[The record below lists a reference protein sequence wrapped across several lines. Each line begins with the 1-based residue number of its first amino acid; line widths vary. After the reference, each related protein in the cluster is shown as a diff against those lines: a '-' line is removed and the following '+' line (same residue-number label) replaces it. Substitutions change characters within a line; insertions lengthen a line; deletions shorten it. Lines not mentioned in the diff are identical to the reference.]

1 MATQM
6 ASTRQPFAPLN
17 SSRLQNLTSLKNRQN
32 GMHHPP
38 NELKSTP
45 LHPLFTITTLTSP
58 TKRKATTFDFD
69 DCTDNSENIDPIIFL
84 SPKRSKHPDGSHSKD
99 SLCKPAPT
107 NYFLTRAP
115 PSPNDFSSI
124 KPTPAAASRPM
135 LSARSPAK
143 PRLDTARS
151 TPLSAPAGRSPTRKR
166 IGILNRRKTGS
177 PFTRVDPPRFST
189 SSTSSSSSSGFSIDA
204 ALSGTIPSYTAR
216 QPQVT
221 APAPQ
226 AQTQAQA
233 LPIPVLHQDVAK
245 DSWFF
250 DIHEDTEEELATNLM
265 EHGACTLDISS
276 DEESAARER
285 DARGKEN
292 VPPMDDVSQTRTAL
306 ATALSSATGMTGE
319 LDAEAEMRD
328 IKARLH
334 RASRRQRS
342 QADEN
347 AIEVDRSPLGDLA
360 AEDFYAEGVLA
371 GEVVVVAED
380 GEVEV
385 EQDRE
390 REQSVGVVGV
400 AKTFDF
406 TAEVVGKGKGVEV
419 DVNVCVEGL
428 MSRDVNEG
436 VEGGKARLL
445 EPIERVEEG
454 WSVWESGSAKGD
466 E

>member
-1 MATQM
+1 MT
-6 ASTRQPFAPLN
+6 T
-17 SSRLQNLTSLKNRQN
+17 NLTSSLA
-32 GMHHPP
+32 
-38 NELKSTP
+38 
-45 LHPLFTITTLTSP
+45 ITSLTSP

-69 DCTDNSENIDPIIFL
+69 DCADNSENIDPIIFL
-84 SPKRSKHPDGSHSKD
+84 SPKRSKHPDGSHSKET
-99 SLCKPAPT
+99 LCKPAPV

-115 PSPNDFSSI
+115 LSPNDFSSI
-124 KPTPAAASRPM
+124 KPTSTAASRPI
-135 LSARSPAK
+135 LNARSPAK

-189 SSTSSSSSSGFSIDA
+189 SSTSSSSTSGFSIDA

-216 QPQVT
+216 QPQP
-221 APAPQ
+221 APAP
-226 AQTQAQA
+226 AAATQA
-233 LPIPVLHQDVAK
+233 LPIPALHQDAPK

-250 DIHEDTEEELATNLM
+250 EIHEDTEEELATNLM

-292 VPPMDDVSQTRTAL
+292 VPPMDDVSQTRSGL
-306 ATALSSATGMTGE
+306 ATSSSSSGIAIGVNGE

-334 RASRRQRS
+334 RASRRQRA
-342 QADEN
+342 QVDEN
-347 AIEVDRSPLGDLA
+347 AIEVDRAPLGDLV
-360 AEDFYAEGVLA
+360 AEDFYGEGVGA
-371 GEVVVVAED
+371 GEVVVVGED
-380 GEVEV
+380 GEESH
-385 EQDRE
+385 EQEQERE

-419 DVNVCVEGL
+419 DVNLGVV
-428 MSRDVNEG
+428 VEG

>member
-1 MATQM
+1 MT
-6 ASTRQPFAPLN
+6 T
-17 SSRLQNLTSLKNRQN
+17 NLTTSLA
-32 GMHHPP
+32 
-38 NELKSTP
+38 
-45 LHPLFTITTLTSP
+45 ITTLTSP

-69 DCTDNSENIDPIIFL
+69 DCADNSENIDPIIFL

-99 SLCKPAPT
+99 ALCKPTPT
-107 NYFLTRAP
+107 NFFLTRAP
-115 PSPNDFSSI
+115 GSPKDVSSI
-124 KPTPAAASRPM
+124 KPTSTAASRPM

-143 PRLDTARS
+143 PRLDTTRS

-189 SSTSSSSSSGFSIDA
+189 SSSSSTSTSGFSIDA
-204 ALSGTIPSYTAR
+204 ALSGTIASYN
-216 QPQVT
+216 
-221 APAPQ
+221 APAPKVQ
-226 AQTQAQA
+226 PQAQA
-233 LPIPVLHQDVAK
+233 LPIPALHQDAPK

-250 DIHEDTEEELATNLM
+250 EIHEDTEEELATNLM

-306 ATALSSATGMTGE
+306 SGSSSSGMTGE

-334 RASRRQRS
+334 RASRRQRQ

-347 AIEVDRSPLGDLA
+347 AIEVDRSPLGDLV
-360 AEDFYAEGVLA
+360 AEDFYGEGVVA
-371 GEVVVVAED
+371 GEVVVVADEC
-380 GEVEV
+380 
-385 EQDRE
+385 EQEQEQERS

-400 AKTFDF
+400 AQTFNF

-419 DVNVCVEGL
+419 EVGVGLCVET
-428 MSRDVNEG
+428 SVCEG
-436 VEGGKARLL
+436 VVGGKARLL
-445 EPIERVEEG
+445 EPIEKVEEG

>member
-32 GMHHPP
+32 A
-38 NELKSTP
+38 L
-45 LHPLFTITTLTSP
+45 TTLTSP
-58 TKRKATTFDFD
+58 SKRKATTFEHDTSD
-69 DCTDNSENIDPIIFL
+69 VSNSENIDPILFL
-84 SPKRSKHPDGSHSKD
+84 SPKRSKHPDGSHTSKD
-99 SLCKPAPT
+99 ASLCKPSPT

-115 PSPNDFSSI
+115 PSPNEFSSV
-124 KPTPAAASRPM
+124 KQTGTSTASRPM
-135 LSARSPAK
+135 LNARSPAK
-143 PRLDTARS
+143 SRLDTTSRS

-189 SSTSSSSSSGFSIDA
+189 SSSSTSSVGFSIDA
-204 ALSGTIPSYTAR
+204 ALSGTIPSYTSR
-216 QPQVT
+216 Q
-221 APAPQ
+221 APAAATPTP
-226 AQTQAQA
+226 ASASIPVQAQA
-233 LPIPVLHQDVAK
+233 QVGELPIPVLHQDVAK

-250 DIHEDTEEELATNLM
+250 EIHEDTEEELATNLM

-292 VPPMDDVSQTRTAL
+292 VPPMDDVSQTRTVL
-306 ATALSSATGMTGE
+306 DTSSSSSST
-319 LDAEAEMRD
+319 AEASMAD

-334 RASRRQRS
+334 RASRRGVR
-342 QADEN
+342 DEN
-347 AIEVDRSPLGDLA
+347 AIEVDRAPLGDLA
-360 AEDFYAEGVLA
+360 AEDFY
-371 GEVVVVAED
+371 GE
-380 GEVEV
+380 EVEV
-385 EQDRE
+385 DADASEGE
-390 REQSVGVVGV
+390 VGV

-406 TAEVVGKGKGVEV
+406 VAEVVGKGKGIEV
-419 DVNVCVEGL
+419 DVRAEAL
-428 MSRDVNEG
+428 MGNLECAEASVSGN
-436 VEGGKARLL
+436 ARLL
-445 EPIERVEEG
+445 EPIEKVEEG

>member
-17 SSRLQNLTSLKNRQN
+17 NSRLQNLTSLKNRQN
-32 GMHHPP
+32 A
-38 NELKSTP
+38 L
-45 LHPLFTITTLTSP
+45 TTLTSP
-58 TKRKATTFDFD
+58 SKRKATTFEHDASD
-69 DCTDNSENIDPIIFL
+69 VSNSENIDPIIFL
-84 SPKRSKHPDGSHSKD
+84 SPKRSKHPDGSHTSKD
-99 SLCKPAPT
+99 TSLCKPSPT

-115 PSPNDFSSI
+115 PSPNEFSSI
-124 KPTPAAASRPM
+124 KQMGAGTSTTTASRPM
-135 LSARSPAK
+135 LNARSPAK
-143 PRLDTARS
+143 SRLDTGRS

-189 SSTSSSSSSGFSIDA
+189 SSASSSSLGLGFSIDA
-204 ALSGTIPSYTAR
+204 ALSGTIPSYSSR
-216 QPQVT
+216 H
-221 APAPQ
+221 APAAAAPTPVVEAEAREQ
-226 AQTQAQA
+226 IAD

-292 VPPMDDVSQTRTAL
+292 VPPVDDVSQTRSVLGTS
-306 ATALSSATGMTGE
+306 TSTSLSGLGGE
-319 LDAEAEMRD
+319 LDAEASMRE

-334 RASRRQRS
+334 RASRRGGVR
-342 QADEN
+342 DEN
-347 AIEVDRSPLGDLA
+347 AIEVDRAPLGDLA
-360 AEDFYAEGVLA
+360 AEDFY
-371 GEVVVVAED
+371 GE
-380 GEVEV
+380 EVEV
-385 EQDRE
+385 DADVSEGE
-390 REQSVGVVGV
+390 VGV

-406 TAEVVGKGKGVEV
+406 VADVVGKGKGVEV
-419 DVNVCVEGL
+419 DIDAL
-428 MSRDVNEG
+428 MESKFEAGSGSGN
-436 VEGGKARLL
+436 ARLL
-445 EPIERVEEG
+445 EPIEKVEEG